1 MKSRFSL
8 SEALI
13 DKPFRWLK
21 NLFHSEAFK
30 ILLGVC
36 FGSLLTFGCSYY
48 ILNKQIEVDNH
59 RFLLQQRIQLI
70 EQMASLAAE
79 HQHIENLWFTYKND
93 LEQKKLVPNNA
104 QQDAV
109 FEKMTDY
116 NTRYYSN
123 ITLISHFFGKDVAE
137 KLKLM
142 NTTNAWEVKKE
153 QYDELIDAMC
163 SKIDLPEK

>member
-1 MKSRFSL
+1 MKARSSL
-8 SEALI
+8 RTALV
-13 DKPFRWLK
+13 DKPCHWLK

-79 HQHIENLWFTYKND
+79 QQHIKDLWLPYKNNF
-93 LEQKKLVPNNA
+93 EKTGAISCNA
-104 QQDAV
+104 QQNDV
-109 FEKMTDY
+109 FQKMTDY
-116 NTRYYSN
+116 NARYYSN
-123 ITLISHFFGKDVAE
+123 VILISHFFGKDVAE
-137 KLKLM
+137 KLKAM
-142 NTTNAWEVKKE
+142 DHAKAWEIKKE
-153 QYDELIDAMC
+153 EYNALIDAMC
-163 SKIDLPEK
+163 SKIDLPE